1 MERASPEGPRQS
13 NLALLERV
21 LADLPF
27 GDVFEGSERLLPFLR
42 AEDWNNVRVA
52 LTFLGG
58 AQHRSRNG
66 DLTEFLSDFT
76 TEQAAATAAA
86 SLALQRLNRI
96 LAGKNRTVAYI
107 AALVGLFHEARKEA
121 FLKSQPSNST
131 STNGIGSTNGVAA

>member
-1 MERASPEGPRQS
+1 MEHASPEGPRQG

-27 GDVFEGSERLLPFLR
+27 GDVFEDSERLLPFLR

-66 DLTEFLSDFT
+66 DLGQFLSEFT

-96 LAGKNRTVAYI
+96 LAGKNRTVAYT
-107 AALVGLFHEARKEA
+107 ASLVGLFHEARKEA
-121 FLKSQPSNST
+121 FLKIQSPSPGFT
-131 STNGIGSTNGVAA
+131 GGIGDRNDMTA